1 MTKYS
6 ETGAYQNMTK
16 SQRIILDNADQ
27 NGIYGGLRSAKAWK
41 EKRAKMTPE
50 ELKQIEQKDKLNEW
64 TSKWALIGMG
74 VALFIFCALLMIG
87 EMSGNPLIPY

>member
-1 MTKYS
+1 MTKYN
-6 ETGAYQNMTK
+6 ETRAYQNMTK
-16 SQRIILDNADQ
+16 SQRIVLDNADH

-41 EKRAKMTPE
+41 EKHAQLTPE
-50 ELKQIEQKDKLNEW
+50 ELEVIKQKDKLNEW

-87 EMSGNPLIPY
+87 EMTENPLIPY